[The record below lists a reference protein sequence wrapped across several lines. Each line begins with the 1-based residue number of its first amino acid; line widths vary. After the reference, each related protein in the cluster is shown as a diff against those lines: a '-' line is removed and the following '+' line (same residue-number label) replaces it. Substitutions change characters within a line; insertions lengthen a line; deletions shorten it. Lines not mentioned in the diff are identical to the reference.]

1 MTQQYYTERLLP
13 LYIKEIQRQRIYYN
27 RDGILQ
33 EDNYPLHG
41 TRSQDGKA
49 RRLKESN
56 WINILLHPAQ
66 SPDLNPI
73 EGI

>member
-13 LYIKEIQRQRIYYN
+13 LYIEEIQRQRIYYN

-33 EDNYPLHG
+33 EDNDPSYG
-41 TRSQDGKA
+41 TRSQDNKA

-56 WINILLHPAQ
+56 WINVLLYPA
-66 SPDLNPI
+66 
-73 EGI
+73 